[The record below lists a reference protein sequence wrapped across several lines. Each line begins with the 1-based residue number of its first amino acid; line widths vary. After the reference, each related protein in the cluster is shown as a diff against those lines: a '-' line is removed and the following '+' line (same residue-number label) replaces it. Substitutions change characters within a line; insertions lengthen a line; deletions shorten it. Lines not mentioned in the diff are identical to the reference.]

1 LLEQLVGKTTN
12 SKKTRKTKPPGS
24 EEIDFHKTRSNK
36 NQELQQTISKKTRKT
51 KPPGSEEINF
61 HKTRSN
67 KNQEL
72 QQTIIK

>member
-1 LLEQLVGKTTN
+1 LATFLKELHHFIFLLQQLVGKTTN
-12 SKKTRKTKPPGS
+12 SKKTRKQKPPG
-24 EEIDFHKTRSNK
+24 
-36 NQELQQTISKKTRKT
+36 L
-51 KPPGSEEINF
+51 EEINF

>member
-1 LLEQLVGKTTN
+1 LVDQNGWLILGDIQTIYRNCTTSSFLLQQLVGKTTN
-12 SKKTRKTKPPGS
+12 SKKTRKTKPPG
-24 EEIDFHKTRSNK
+24 
-36 NQELQQTISKKTRKT
+36 L
-51 KPPGSEEINF
+51 EEINF